1 MSDPHVLGP
10 DLAPTP
16 FTADEIRAGCADGH
30 RLLVRTQLGGR
41 HTFHTDTFGAGDD
54 DGCELT
60 QVVTDASG
68 TPVDE
73 PRVSRVTWHELQ
85 AHAAFPAAATTVAR
99 ERIRLAV
106 GERDCLRYDV
116 RRGSGTSTF
125 WFALDHPGMPLR
137 YESAGALVEVVAI
150 E

>member
-16 FTADEIRAGCADGH
+16 FTADEIRAGCPDGR
-30 RLLVRTQLGGR
+30 RLLVRTQL
-41 HTFHTDTFGAGDD
+41 
-54 DGCELT
+54 DGLT
-60 QVVTDASG
+60 TYHCDSFAEGSEEGCALSQVVTDASG

-73 PRVSRVTWHELQ
+73 PRTSRVTWRELQ
-85 AHAAFPAAATTVAR
+85 EHAAFPAAATTVAR

-106 GERDCLRYDV
+106 GERECVRYDV
-116 RRGSGTSTF
+116 ERESGSSRF
-125 WFALDHPGMPLR
+125 WFAVDQPGMPLR
-137 YESAGALVEVVAI
+137 YESRGAVVEVLSI